1 MFLLPLLAISQN
13 STEYGVFENAILTP
27 NPAQITQFE
36 AGLAA
41 HNKKYHGEG
50 AYAAQVYWISNGPD
64 TGSYMWIMG
73 PTTWSAM
80 DNRPAQK
87 DGHDAD
93 WNANVLKYIMPKRC
107 QTYWKAIPEASRFA
121 NDFIIKNLVVDYYD
135 VKRGKAKDAMAL
147 VEKIHKV
154 YAEKLPEENY
164 GIYTN
169 EFSSTK
175 EGRDL
180 AVVSFYDKMG
190 RISQDN
196 GLDKKF
202 DEVHGKGSWEQF
214 LKDWHDVTEG
224 GESELWIY
232 QPNLSGVSGEVK
244 AAPKKKF

>member
-1 MFLLPLLAISQN
+1 MLLLPLLAVSQN
-13 STEYGVFENAILTP
+13 TTEYGVIENGLLTP

-41 HNKKYHGEG
+41 HNKKYHAAG
-50 AYAAQVYWISNGPD
+50 AYAANVYEISNGPNV
-64 TGSYMWIMG
+64 GSYVWSMG

-93 WNANVLKYIMPKRC
+93 WTNNVLKYIMPEGN
-107 QTYWKAIPEASRFA
+107 QTYWKTVREMSRFPK
-121 NDFIIKNLVVDYYD
+121 DFTEKHLLVDYYD
-135 VKRGKAKDAMAL
+135 VKRGMMKDAMAL

-154 YAEKLPEENY
+154 YSEKLPDDTY

-180 AVVSFYDKMG
+180 AVVSFYDNLG
-190 RISQDN
+190 RIGQDN
-196 GLDKKF
+196 GMDKKF
-202 DEVHGKGSWEQF
+202 DEVYGNGSWDKF
-214 LKDWHDVTEG
+214 LKDWYNVTNG
-224 GESELWIY
+224 GETELWKFR
-232 QPNLSGVSGEVK
+232 PDLSGTNGEIVVN
-244 AAPKKKF
+244 PKK